1 MPNYTPEEA
10 NNDCRGCEYH
20 LTDMEFTQTQSA
32 DNTDIIKSDQTCGR
46 VLKRKP
52 DGNFTS
58 EGCEDCGSKSEEECT
73 DPHCEWKGR
82 IRKCVLGT
90 IGGDCTLVGC
100 HQKCQYPFRSQDAYT
115 PQGNILQQSDF
126 NDDNIV
132 RLSTKIEQITRLSN
146 PAMYDKTGKY
156 YNSQGEIFNE
166 GSTLQQGDS
175 LSTDLTQGVYGG
187 INITEGENCGPLKR
201 PSDEY
206 VNHHVKFP
214 DPPDFDDFLEI
225 VKNQMELTGEINWFA
240 INPISYEQL
249 NSNDR
254 SDLGGRLNNNII
266 TFNDITIPLSNN
278 GISLQWWNN
287 DSQTGELVDDDDE
300 RITQIGTKEL
310 IINKTFGTGNPLYD
324 YLSTNPI
331 QGYDFTRICEQQIR
345 DADISRVLDRSDED
359 NFIFSFL
366 LNVGPDAEQNK
377 SFERCMNRLMRT
389 PGDNDK
395 EMVLSVKA
403 LNSISDL
410 GDDSNSSLLDYV
422 ERKIKKFLSLTTSQF
437 DKCIEKIEISDNI
450 CSQGLFPNAMDMLS
464 QILNM
469 ETGRQTD
476 PSSGDT
482 DTDNEQHEQN
492 IKVVSDRLL
501 KYVPE
506 LLKKILEISTTYE
519 TDYCGMISPK
529 TQLLKEIYDNL
540 FKKEISLNIPD
551 LGLGGFFDD
560 FSDYG
565 IVGKIVLMMFFVFI
579 LTQVVS
585 LFKVNVAVSN

>member
-1 MPNYTPEEA
+1 
-10 NNDCRGCEYH
+10 
-20 LTDMEFTQTQSA
+20 
-32 DNTDIIKSDQTCGR
+32 
-46 VLKRKP
+46 
-52 DGNFTS
+52 
-58 EGCEDCGSKSEEECT
+58 
-73 DPHCEWKGR
+73 
-82 IRKCVLGT
+82 
-90 IGGDCTLVGC
+90 
-100 HQKCQYPFRSQDAYT
+100 
-115 PQGNILQQSDF
+115 
-126 NDDNIV
+126 
-132 RLSTKIEQITRLSN
+132 
-146 PAMYDKTGKY
+146 
-156 YNSQGEIFNE
+156 
-166 GSTLQQGDS
+166 
-175 LSTDLTQGVYGG
+175 
-187 INITEGENCGPLKR
+187 
-201 PSDEY
+201 
-206 VNHHVKFP
+206 
-214 DPPDFDDFLEI
+214 
-225 VKNQMELTGEINWFA
+225 MELTGEINWFA
-240 INPISYEQL
+240 INPSSFRNENSGSLEFPQFYTDEIQDYYTSNTEMPKTISIGSVA
-249 NSNDR
+249 NP
-254 SDLGGRLNNNII
+254 
-266 TFNDITIPLSNN
+266 IPLSNN
-278 GISLQWWNN
+278 GIVLQWWKL
-287 DSQTGELVDDDDE
+287 DQPEQTDKTGELVDDDDE
-300 RITQIGTKEL
+300 RINQIGNKEL

-331 QGYDFTRICEQQIR
+331 DGYDFTRICEQQIR
-345 DADISRVLDRSDED
+345 DADISSVLSTSEED

-366 LNVGPDAEQNK
+366 LNVGPDAEQNR

-395 EMVLSVKA
+395 EMILSVKA

-410 GDDSNSSLLDYV
+410 GDDSNSALLDYV

-450 CSQGLFPNAMDMLS
+450 CSDGLFPNAMDMLS
-464 QILNM
+464 KILHM
-469 ETGRQTD
+469 ETDRQTD
-476 PSSGDT
+476 PSLS